1 MDVGNLWLLILLGT
15 LVVLVVIAVVQLGRI
30 VSLLKAAAKV
40 PVTRP
45 EEPAVRDLGELK
57 QAERVRN
64 RHFEEFLAEDPSR
77 EEMSK
82 SEQSAAFR
90 QWRQDRGFTW
100 GR

>member
-1 MDVGNLWLLILLGT
+1 MDEGFLWLLILLGS
-15 LVVLVVIAVVQLGRI
+15 LVVLMAIAVVLLWR
-30 VSLLKAAAKV
+30 VVRLLKPARSAPVASAAG
-40 PVTRP
+40 
-45 EEPAVRDLGELK
+45 DL
-57 QAERVRN
+57 AERKQEERAHK

-77 EEMSK
+77 AQLLK

>member
-1 MDVGNLWLLILLGT
+1 MDDGFLWVLILLGS
-15 LVVLVVIAVVQLGRI
+15 LVMLMAIGVVLLWRI
-30 VSLLKAAAKV
+30 VRLLKAARSA
-40 PVTRP
+40 PV
-45 EEPAVRDLGELK
+45 ASASGDLAELK
-57 QAERVRN
+57 HEERAHN

-77 EEMSK
+77 AQLLK